1 MTSPTLSDA
10 LRLVADHLPAED
22 PPDALAALAW
32 RLDQRAAAAE
42 RVIDWLVR
50 DLARRDALPVN
61 VVRLSYGLPLLPDL
75 PAQEP
80 VRG

>member
-1 MTSPTLSDA
+1 MTASDL

-42 RVIDWLVR
+42 RVIDRLVR
-50 DLARRDALPVN
+50 DLATHKALPVN
-61 VVRLSYGLPLLPDL
+61 AVRLAHGLPLLPTE

-80 VRG
+80 VRA

>member
-1 MTSPTLSDA
+1 MTGPTLSDA

-32 RLDQRAAAAE
+32 RLDQRAAAADL
-42 RVIDWLVR
+42 VIDRMSR
-50 DLARRDALPVN
+50 DLALHRALPLN
-61 VVRLSYGLPLLPDL
+61 EVRLSYGLPLLPTE

-80 VRG
+80 VRA